1 MSSGELLKI
10 EPLELKFSFEL
21 KKQICCSIHLLNNTE
36 EHVAFKV
43 KTTNPKKYCV
53 RPNTGIVLPRSTSEV
68 IVTMQAQKEAPSD
81 MQCKDKFLLQ
91 SVVAAPGVAAKDIT
105 QEMFNKA
112 EGRVVDE
119 CKLKVIYL
127 PPAQPPSPVAEG
139 SEEGFSPKESMK
151 DNGHQNG
158 SEAKSVISRLMA
170 EKAAAFQQ
178 SIKLRQELELVK
190 RDMTRSR
197 RGGVSFI
204 LVVVVGLLGILL
216 GYILKKS

>member
-10 EPLELKFSFEL
+10 EPLELKFPFEL
-21 KKQICCSIHLLNNTE
+21 KKQIYCSIHLSNNTE

-53 RPNTGIVLPRSTSEV
+53 RPNTGIVSPRSTSDV

-91 SVVAAPGVAAKDIT
+91 SVVATPGVAAKDIT
-105 QEMFNKA
+105 QEMFNK
-112 EGRVVDE
+112 EDGRVVDE

-127 PPAQPPSPVAEG
+127 PTAQPPFPVAEG
-139 SEEGFSPKESMK
+139 SEEGSPPKESMK
-151 DNGHQNG
+151 DNGHENG

-170 EKAAAFQQ
+170 EKAAALQQ
-178 SIKLRQELELVK
+178 SNKLRQELELVK